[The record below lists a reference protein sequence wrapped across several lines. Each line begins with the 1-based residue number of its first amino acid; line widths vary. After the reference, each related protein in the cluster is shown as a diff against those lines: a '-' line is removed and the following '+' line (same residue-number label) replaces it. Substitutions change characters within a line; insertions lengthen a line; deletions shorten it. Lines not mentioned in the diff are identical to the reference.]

1 MCSGD
6 ILGNNGMGSRHRRRW
21 RSGDIMFNCCVIMLK
36 VESKESQGSNHRDG
50 DDGPNEDP
58 NDTVEEARSQVLIKR
73 IP

>member
-1 MCSGD
+1 
-6 ILGNNGMGSRHRRRW
+6 
-21 RSGDIMFNCCVIMLK
+21 MFNCCVIMLK